1 MSKQLKYQLKK
12 TIKNAE
18 FVHADLE
25 YHEEVGSEAKE
36 QFFKKVSQMFADLP
50 LEVKK
55 QLQQYHDLM
64 AAAKA
69 REAAAAEEAEVGEEE
84 ETINA
89 EKGEIVPAESTD
101 DEPDEEEKE
110 IAAVKMKDAELK
122 KLFRRI
128 AALTHPD
135 KVSARG
141 GSEEEAA
148 RLESIFKKARSA
160 FEREN
165 WFVLYTVAIDLG
177 LEMEEESERHIH
189 WIEQDIKNT
198 RRLIETLA
206 NRTYWLW
213 YLAED
218 DAARSGCI
226 RHYFL
231 QIYNYEYPGI

>member
-1 MSKQLKYQLKK
+1 ML
-12 TIKNAE
+12 
-18 FVHADLE
+18 
-25 YHEEVGSEAKE
+25 
-36 QFFKKVSQMFADLP
+36 
-50 LEVKK
+50 
-55 QLQQYHDLM
+55 
-64 AAAKA
+64 AAATA
-69 REAAAAEEAEVGEEE
+69 RVAAGAEEAEVGEEE

-89 EKGEIVPAESTD
+89 EKGEVVPAESTD

-110 IAAVKMKDAELK
+110 IAAVKMKDTELK

-160 FEREN
+160 VEREN

-198 RRLIETLA
+198 RRLIEVLA

-218 DAARSGCI
+218 ETARNGCI

-231 QIYNYEYPGI
+231 QIYNYKYPGI